1 LTALLYQCKTSGVVA
16 KRPRVLTLS
25 AKESLI
31 LELLVHQQEMYGLQL
46 VASSKRRLK
55 RGTVYVTL
63 GRMEAK
69 GYLISRLEDAP
80 PQAGGLP
87 RRVYEATPLG
97 RRVLTHWT
105 EAGQVLMPEFAR

>member
-1 LTALLYQCKTSGVVA
+1 MAA
-16 KRPRVLTLS
+16 RRPRLLTLS

-31 LELLVHQQEMYGLQL
+31 LELLVSHPQAMYGLQL
-46 VASSKRRLK
+46 VGASRRRLK

-63 GRMEAK
+63 QRMEEK
-69 GYLISRLEDAP
+69 GYITSRLEDAP

-97 RRVLTHWT
+97 RRVLTVWT
-105 EAGQVLMPEFAR
+105 EAGQVMMPEFAR